1 MVIRG
6 GRLYLERGMRGPSGG
21 VAPPCSAYC
30 ASWCRRWPCLWVWP
44 RGSATL
50 FRILQL
56 VYIEFQVGVSRWRA
70 LDEQSAESEDNLS
83 MVRLAETL
91 GD

>member
-1 MVIRG
+1 
-6 GRLYLERGMRGPSGG
+6 
-21 VAPPCSAYC
+21 
-30 ASWCRRWPCLWVWP
+30 VWP